1 MPDGGSNVTTLDHSA
16 RESQPKTFL
25 SASEGSGKS
34 SAVSCDR
41 SRSRGRP
48 RKRTTT
54 ETWTLSQSRLKRL
67 KSSYNDDYRELF
79 NSTIN
84 EIESDKSS
92 KTDNLLQESQ
102 IGVSVWSS
110 EEKELFFR
118 VLARRGRHDIRG
130 IANVIGTKSESE
142 VYVYSD
148 MLYKAAVDRE
158 THRTR
163 KNLLNTSDLE
173 AALEVQ
179 GDCCAALDLAAEALS
194 ALQQNEEEKAEKKKH
209 KELALLTSRI
219 ARWVERCMVVSEGSK
234 EEIIQ
239 QIPAA
244 RMLNLMNF
252 LTLSKRFFMN
262 SVIAEDNWR
271 SYTGKRT
278 KSPSIMYTA
287 FSDFYALLIS
297 ITQRLVQSTL
307 FYAMSRLRAMSAS
320 GHHSP
325 GSHVRRR
332 DVIAAI
338 SVLGMK
344 TDARVFWARAARKCN
359 LRVYEKVRHRQA
371 FGKRYSYV
379 ELERILSPSALSDPD
394 SPEMRIK
401 DASTTTSRKG
411 RILTDPSAST
421 SEGSMSSDTMLDD
434 GGESSAL
441 SLDEGLSGLSAT
453 RLHFKKMEEH
463 KHEDH
468 DELQDAY
475 AEALDQGASRNEE
488 CRLWEMLGKNPAEKL
503 EPADVKLPRG
513 PFPTRKSEDELLDWR
528 NLIDYAEDWE
538 THKIPMF
545 ESSFAND
552 RGFTNDVDSAAG
564 LTSSSSGSFLDDV
577 INEGEHGSDS
587 DEDADGNG
595 MINGNEVH
603 ASSAHESN
611 W

>member
-1 MPDGGSNVTTLDHSA
+1 MTTLVNNSSAAAMPDGGSNVTTLDHSA
-16 RESQPKTFL
+16 RESQPQTFL

-34 SAVSCDR
+34 SALSCDR

-102 IGVSVWSS
+102 VGVSVWSS
-110 EEKELFFR
+110 EEKESFFH

-163 KNLLNTSDLE
+163 KNLQNISDLE

-209 KELALLTSRI
+209 EELALLTPRI

-271 SYTGKRT
+271 SYTGKRA
-278 KSPSIMYTA
+278 KSPSITYTA
-287 FSDFYALLIS
+287 FSDFYALFIS
-297 ITQRLVQSTL
+297 ITQRLIQSTL

-371 FGKRYSYV
+371 FGKRYSYM
-379 ELERILSPSALSDPD
+379 ELERILSPNALSDPD

-411 RILTDPSAST
+411 RILTDPSASA
-421 SEGSMSSDTMLDD
+421 SEGSMSSDTMLVDS
-434 GGESSAL
+434 GESSAL
-441 SLDEGLSGLSAT
+441 SLDEGLSGLSAMP
-453 RLHFKKMEEH
+453 LHLEEMEEH

-475 AEALDQGASRNEE
+475 AEALDQRASRTEE
-488 CRLWEMLGKNPAEKL
+488 CRLWEMLGKDPAEKL
-503 EPADVKLPRG
+503 EPADVKLPKAHFQPAKARMN
-513 PFPTRKSEDELLDWR
+513 S
-528 NLIDYAEDWE
+528 
-538 THKIPMF
+538 
-545 ESSFAND
+545 
-552 RGFTNDVDSAAG
+552 
-564 LTSSSSGSFLDDV
+564 LTGQ
-577 INEGEHGSDS
+577 I
-587 DEDADGNG
+587 
-595 MINGNEVH
+595 
-603 ASSAHESN
+603 
-611 W
+611 